1 VAVAKQVTTEE
12 VEAGGHRRS
21 VVVVPIMAEATSPA
35 MATAPTATEEEE
47 AAAGRD
53 RSTVEGLRGRHAG
66 GITRT
71 ITVDRSIGSTVL
83 QWAIPT
89 WTLTMDQQGIDRWVL
104 HQWAMTSMHRTT

>member
-1 VAVAKQVTTEE
+1 
-12 VEAGGHRRS
+12 
-21 VVVVPIMAEATSPA
+21 MAEATSPA
-35 MATAPTATEEEE
+35 MATAPTATEEEA

-71 ITVDRSIGSTVL
+71 ITVDRSIGSKVL
-83 QWAIPT
+83 QWA
-89 WTLTMDQQGIDRWVL
+89 TLTMDQQGIDRWVL